1 MKGKKINI
9 GIPIQLIINNI
20 NFIKC
25 IYNINNN
32 NIYKEIKIINS
43 NDFKECIIDGELIEI
58 NQYKKFNKEGNI
70 SIYFLQKYS
79 LCNCGD

>member
-1 MKGKKINI
+1 MKGKKVNI

-43 NDFKECIIDGELIEI
+43 NDFKEGIIDGELIEI
-58 NQYKKFNKEGNI
+58 NN
-70 SIYFLQKYS
+70 
-79 LCNCGD
+79 